1 MSMVVKAWALDQW
14 FQLQPRMLTYVS
26 SQAPHQS
33 PQIWNSGMGPS
44 NLL

>member
-14 FQLQPRMLTYVS
+14 FQLQPRMLIYVS
-26 SQAPHQS
+26 SQAP
-33 PQIWNSGMGPS
+33 PQAPRIWNPVMGLS